1 MIEYKSR
8 EVFKQLIYIITIS
21 MAVIGVLFIPQI
33 IFSKVKL
40 SKTIEQNQSIE
51 IAKTGL
57 VSEESLVASKKITSR
72 SSSDVRRTLD
82 KKEESELGKEENAE
96 ANKVEKA
103 VEKSEANKAEEK
115 SEASKTEEKST
126 EAESKS
132 KEKKESKKKN
142 KKDSKSE
149 ETKIETKSSKKAN
162 AENKESK
169 KVETKKVA
177 KSDVDKEQNKEE
189 KKKDE
194 EKEKSKESKSD
205 TKKEEKESK
214 LVDDNKKTAEAKQEN
229 KSSEKDT
236 EKTTE
241 KEDSSEKETTTKKEN
256 KKSTTKT
263 VPISKVTISKT
274 MNLTKRTG
282 LARKDFIKLMSGV
295 KADTSGFFEKNAGK
309 IYDLCQKYSIN
320 EIFFC
325 GLISAESGWNIASNH
340 RRTHNYISL
349 MRNGKLIS
357 YGSVN
362 EGLEVAAQKLHYNYL
377 TPGGKFYHGKTL
389 AGVKTCFCPSS
400 SWVGLVY
407 GRMRQIL

>member
-33 IFSKVKL
+33 IFSRVKL
-40 SKTIEQNQSIE
+40 SKTIPQKQSIE

-57 VSEESLVASKKITSR
+57 VSEEDLIVSKKVTSR
-72 SSSDVRRTLD
+72 SSEDLRTSLIKAEEGKTSEVEKED
-82 KKEESELGKEENAE
+82 NKDLVDNTKEAKKTELKEEK
-96 ANKVEKA
+96 K
-103 VEKSEANKAEEK
+103 KSEANKKENKNAKSDSKK
-115 SEASKTEEKST
+115 SEKQETKKEDSKNVTKTTSSKKT
-126 EAESKS
+126 DKNQES
-132 KEKKESKKKN
+132 KKESKKEKLA
-142 KKDSKSE
+142 D
-149 ETKIETKSSKKAN
+149 SSKKDA
-162 AENKESK
+162 ESK
-169 KVETKKVA
+169 
-177 KSDVDKEQNKEE
+177 
-189 KKKDE
+189 
-194 EKEKSKESKSD
+194 KEKSK
-205 TKKEEKESK
+205 KKEAKHQEKNSE
-214 LVDDNKKTAEAKQEN
+214 EN
-229 KSSEKDT
+229 TK
-236 EKTTE
+236 KTTE
-241 KEDSSEKETTTKKEN
+241 KNDSSKKETTTKKEN

-263 VPISKVTISKT
+263 VSISKVKISKT

-282 LARKDFIKLMSGV
+282 LSRKDFIKLMSGV
-295 KADTSGFFEKNAGK
+295 RADTSGFFEKNAGK
-309 IYDLCQKYSIN
+309 IYDLCEKYSIN

>member
-33 IFSKVKL
+33 IFSRVKL
-40 SKTIEQNQSIE
+40 SKTNEQKQSIE
-51 IAKTGL
+51 IAKTEL
-57 VSEESLVASKKITSR
+57 VSEESSNASKKVTSR
-72 SSSDVRRTLD
+72 NGEDIRKSSKISKEEKAKQTET
-82 KKEESELGKEENAE
+82 KKESSKNVAKTSSKNETK
-96 ANKVEKA
+96 
-103 VEKSEANKAEEK
+103 KSE
-115 SEASKTEEKST
+115 
-126 EAESKS
+126 ES
-132 KEKKESKKKN
+132 EKKESKKEE
-142 KKDSKSE
+142 KKSTD
-149 ETKIETKSSKKAN
+149 SSKK
-162 AENKESK
+162 
-169 KVETKKVA
+169 TA
-177 KSDVDKEQNKEE
+177 KS
-189 KKKDE
+189 
-194 EKEKSKESKSD
+194 
-205 TKKEEKESK
+205 KKEESK
-214 LVDDNKKTAEAKQEN
+214 QEEAKQQEN
-229 KSSEKDT
+229 NSEEDT
-236 EKTTE
+236 KKTTE
-241 KEDSSEKETTTKKEN
+241 KNDSSQKETTTKKEN

-263 VPISKVTISKT
+263 VSISKVKISKS

-282 LARKDFIKLMSGV
+282 LSRKDFIKLMSGV
-295 KADTSGFFEKNAGK
+295 RADTSGFFEKNAGK
-309 IYDLCQKYSIN
+309 IYDLCEKYSIN

>member
-1 MIEYKSR
+1 MIDLKSR
-8 EVFKQLIYIITIS
+8 NVLKKLIYVVTIS

-33 IFSKVKL
+33 IFSRVKL
-40 SKTIEQNQSIE
+40 SKTVQENQSIE
-51 IAKTGL
+51 SAKTDL
-57 VSEESLVASKKITSR
+57 VYEENVVASKKTVSR
-72 SSSDVRRTLD
+72 SSTDIRTKSEEQNKKEVSKTEKQD
-82 KKEESELGKEENAE
+82 NKKTENKEVKKEEK
-96 ANKVEKA
+96 
-103 VEKSEANKAEEK
+103 
-115 SEASKTEEKST
+115 
-126 EAESKS
+126 
-132 KEKKESKKKN
+132 
-142 KKDSKSE
+142 
-149 ETKIETKSSKKAN
+149 
-162 AENKESK
+162 AENKETKKTNTKKSTSK
-169 KVETKKVA
+169 KT
-177 KSDVDKEQNKEE
+177 
-189 KKKDE
+189 
-194 EKEKSKESKSD
+194 ESKKATDSKKAET
-205 TKKEEKESK
+205 TKKE
-214 LVDDNKKTAEAKQEN
+214 KKD
-229 KSSEKDT
+229 SEKDT

-241 KEDSSEKETTTKKEN
+241 KKDSSKKETTTNKEN

-263 VPISKVTISKT
+263 VSISQVKISKS

-282 LARKDFIKLMSGV
+282 LSRKDFIKLMSGV
-295 KADTSGFFEKNAGK
+295 RADTSGFFEKNAGK
-309 IYDLCQKYSIN
+309 IYDLCEKYSIN

-407 GRMRQIL
+407 GRMQQIL